1 MRVEVSQSYILD
13 YVAMVTDEEES
24 PSFGHV
30 DLHPDQTVCV
40 AWEMVQC
47 DALAEVHGLVI
58 EGLPISVAAIS
69 KMEMHMFRYANTYKD
84 SFR

>member
-58 EGLPISVAAIS
+58 EGLPVSAAVVS
-69 KMEMHMFRYANTYKD
+69 KTEMHRFRSANTYRE